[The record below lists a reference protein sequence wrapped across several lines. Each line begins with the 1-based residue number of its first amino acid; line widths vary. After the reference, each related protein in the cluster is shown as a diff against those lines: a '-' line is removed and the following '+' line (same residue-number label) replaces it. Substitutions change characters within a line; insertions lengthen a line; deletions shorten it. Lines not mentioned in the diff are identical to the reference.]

1 MEAVMMGKR
10 VMAEPVFSTVRID
23 DHLPANHL
31 LRVVDALLD
40 TAFVRRIMAPHY
52 SLIGRPSIDPELMI
66 RMLLIGYLG
75 GIRSERKLCAGMH
88 LNLAHRWFCRLG
100 VDDVVPNHSTF
111 SKNRH
116 RRFRDGNVFRAVFE
130 QVVRCCV
137 EAGLVPGESA
147 AVDGSQV
154 DADASRHKRLPG
166 NRVPEAWTTDRKA
179 QSRPVREHLDALD
192 AAVPPGPDEPR
203 HEAPKYLSPT
213 DPAAAWSIKHG
224 VGVFAYETN
233 LLVDTAHGIIV
244 DVEATP
250 ARLSQEIVAAK
261 AMLARAE
268 AAFGFAPSC
277 LGADKSY
284 GTGPFLAWLLAR
296 GVDPHVPVLDRT
308 AQTDGMFTRESFTHI
323 EAEDAWRCP
332 SGHMLRPAAL
342 DRRTGMRKYL
352 ARAGDCRTCALKP
365 QCTTG
370 KARGISVSIHEPAR
384 KAAQALA
391 GTTAYVQSQRW
402 RQKIEIL
409 FAHLKQQFG
418 IRRLRL
424 RGLQGAAE
432 EFHLAAAVQ
441 NLRRLARLTVCGLS
455 SQVGTAA
462 FR

>member
-1 MEAVMMGKR
+1 MMGKR

-31 LRVVDALLD
+31 LRAVDALLD

-66 RMLLIGYLG
+66 RMLLIGYLS

-130 QVVRCCV
+130 QVVHCCV

-166 NRVPEAWTTDRKA
+166 GHVPEAWTTDREA
-179 QSRPVREHLDALD
+179 QAHPVREHLEALD
-192 AAVPPGPDEPR
+192 AAVPPGLDEPR

-233 LLVDTAHGIIV
+233 LLVDTTHGIIV

-250 ARLSQEIVAAK
+250 ARISQEIVAAK

-268 AAFGFAPSC
+268 ATFGFAPSC

-284 GTGPFLAWLLAR
+284 GTGPFLTWLLVR
-296 GVDPHVPVLDRT
+296 GVTPHVPVLDRT
-308 AQTDGMFTRESFTHI
+308 AQTDGMFTRESFTYV

-332 SGHMLRPAAL
+332 SGHMLRLAGFE
-342 DRRTGMRKYL
+342 RSRGIQKYS
-352 ARAGDCRTCALKP
+352 AQAVDCGACALKP
-365 QCTTG
+365 QCTIG
-370 KARGISVSIHEPAR
+370 KARGLNVSIHEPAR
-384 KAAQALA
+384 KAVQALA
-391 GTTAYVQSQRW
+391 GTTAYFQSQRW
-402 RQKIEIL
+402 RQKVEIL

-441 NLRRLARLTVCGLS
+441 NLRRLIRLTVCGLS
-455 SQVGTAA
+455 GQAGPAA
-462 FR
+462 FG

>member
-1 MEAVMMGKR
+1 
-10 VMAEPVFSTVRID
+10 
-23 DHLPANHL
+23 
-31 LRVVDALLD
+31 
-40 TAFVRRIMAPHY
+40 
-52 SLIGRPSIDPELMI
+52 
-66 RMLLIGYLG
+66 MLLVGYLG

-100 VDDVVPNHSTF
+100 MGDAVPNHSTF

-116 RRFRDGNVFRAVFE
+116 RRFRDGAVFRAVFE
-130 QVVRCCV
+130 QVVHRCA
-137 EAGLVPGESA
+137 EAGLVPGASA

-154 DADASRHKRLPG
+154 DADASRRKRLPG
-166 NRVPEAWTTDRKA
+166 DRVPEAWTTDRKA
-179 QSRPVREHLDALD
+179 QARPVREHLDALD

-203 HEAPKYLSPT
+203 HDAPKYLLPT
-213 DPAAAWSIKHG
+213 DPGAAWSIKHG

-261 AMLARAE
+261 AMLARAA

-308 AQTDGMFTRESFTHI
+308 AQTDGMFTRESFTYI

-332 SGHMLRPAAL
+332 SGHVLRLAGFE
-342 DRRTGMRKYL
+342 RSRGIQRYS
-352 ARAGDCRTCALKP
+352 ARAADCGACALKAR
-365 QCTTG
+365 CTTG
-370 KARGISVSIHEPAR
+370 KARGLNVSIHEPAR

-391 GTTAYVQSQRW
+391 GTTAYVQLQRW
-402 RQKIEIL
+402 RQKIEML

-432 EFHLAAAVQ
+432 EFHLAATVQ
-441 NLRRLARLTVCGLS
+441 NLRRLARLIVRGLS
-455 SQVGTAA
+455 GQAGTAA
-462 FR
+462 FG

>member
-1 MEAVMMGKR
+1 MTGKR

-23 DHLPANHL
+23 DYLPANHL
-31 LRVVDALLD
+31 LRAVDALLD

-75 GIRSERKLCAGMH
+75 GIRSERNLCAGMR

-166 NRVPEAWTTDRKA
+166 GRVPEAWTTDRKA

-213 DPAAAWSIKHG
+213 DSTAAWSIKHG

-284 GTGPFLAWLLAR
+284 GTGPFLAWLLAH
-296 GVDPHVPVLDRT
+296 GVDPHIPVLDRT
-308 AQTDGMFTRESFTHI
+308 AQTEGMFTRESFTYL
-323 EAEDAWRCP
+323 EAEDAWYCP
-332 SGHMLRPAAL
+332 SGHTLRLAGFE
-342 DRRTGMRKYL
+342 RSRGIQKYS
-352 ARAGDCRTCALKP
+352 ARAVDCGACALKP
-365 QCTTG
+365 RRTTG
-370 KARGISVSIHEPAR
+370 KARGPNVSIHEPAR
-384 KAAQALA
+384 KAVQALA

-409 FAHLKQQFG
+409 FAHLKQQFR
-418 IRRLRL
+418 IRRLWL
-424 RGLQGAAE
+424 RGSQGAAE

-441 NLRRLARLTVCGLS
+441 NLRRLARLTVYGLS
-455 SQVGTAA
+455 GQAGTAA
-462 FR
+462 FG

>member
-1 MEAVMMGKR
+1 MMGKR
-10 VMAEPVFSTVRID
+10 VMAEPVFATVRIN

-31 LRVVDALLD
+31 LRAVDAVLD

-66 RMLLIGYLG
+66 RMLLVGYLG
-75 GIRSERKLCAGMH
+75 GIRSERKLCAGMR

-100 VDDVVPNHSTF
+100 VDDAVPDHSTF

-116 RRFRDGNVFRAVFE
+116 RRFRDGQVFRAVFE

-137 EAGLVPGESA
+137 EAGLVPGERA
-147 AVDGSQV
+147 AVDGSHV

-179 QSRPVREHLDALD
+179 QTRPVRAHLDALD

-268 AAFGFAPSC
+268 AAFGFAP
-277 LGADKSY
+277 Y
-284 GTGPFLAWLLAR
+284 GCDNEFR
-296 GVDPHVPVLDRT
+296 VLPRLPCC
-308 AQTDGMFTRESFTHI
+308 
-323 EAEDAWRCP
+323 RC
-332 SGHMLRPAAL
+332 
-342 DRRTGMRKYL
+342 
-352 ARAGDCRTCALKP
+352 
-365 QCTTG
+365 
-370 KARGISVSIHEPAR
+370 GI
-384 KAAQALA
+384 
-391 GTTAYVQSQRW
+391 G
-402 RQKIEIL
+402 
-409 FAHLKQQFG
+409 
-418 IRRLRL
+418 
-424 RGLQGAAE
+424 
-432 EFHLAAAVQ
+432 
-441 NLRRLARLTVCGLS
+441 
-455 SQVGTAA
+455 
-462 FR
+462 